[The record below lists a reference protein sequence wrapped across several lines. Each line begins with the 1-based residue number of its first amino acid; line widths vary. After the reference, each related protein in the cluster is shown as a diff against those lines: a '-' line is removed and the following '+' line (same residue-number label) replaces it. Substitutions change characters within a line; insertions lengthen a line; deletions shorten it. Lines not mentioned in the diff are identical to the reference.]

1 MAALSAEVGVAAA
14 ARIRSAA
21 MTKSILI
28 CGAGI
33 GGLTAGIALRQRG
46 FSVRIFERAAR
57 LEPAGAGIT
66 VQVNAMRVM
75 QRLGLDGPIVAAGA
89 VVDGGALRRS
99 DGRVLRSMDQANLAQ
114 QYGAPFVAIHRA
126 RLQDILL
133 NAFGPEHVTTGAAAT
148 RVTTSAG
155 GAAVTLADGT
165 THDAAVVVG
174 ADGLRSTVRETLFGP
189 EPLRAADQV
198 SWRGVC
204 PRSAAGRDR
213 GGETWG
219 RGARFGFVP
228 ISGEQVYWY
237 AVVDTSA
244 APPESADQLTTLT
257 DAYRAWHAPI
267 PALLRATDPAHVLR
281 TELFDRPP
289 TKVWGRDAATLLGDA
304 AHPMTPNLG
313 QGGCQAIEDAW
324 VLARE
329 LARDP
334 SPAGLR
340 RYEAARQART
350 KRFVEESWRFGKLAQ
365 SSSALLIAV
374 RNVAMGLVPESLMQK
389 SLAWSFDFDP
399 DA

>member
-1 MAALSAEVGVAAA
+1 
-14 ARIRSAA
+14 
-21 MTKSILI
+21 MTKPILI

-46 FSVRIFERAAR
+46 FSARIFERAGK

-133 NAFGPEHVTTGAAAT
+133 NAFGIEHVTTAAAVT
-148 RVTTSAG
+148 SVTTSSG

-165 THDAAVVVG
+165 THDAAVVIG
-174 ADGLRSTVRETLFGP
+174 ADGLRSTVREALFGP

-198 SWRGVC
+198 SWRGVS
-204 PRSAAGRDR
+204 PRSAAGADH
-213 GGETWG
+213 GGETWA

-237 AVVDTSA
+237 AVMDKTA
-244 APPESADQLTTLT
+244 APPESADQHAVLI

-267 PALLRATDPAHVLR
+267 PALLRAADPAHVLR

-289 TKVWGRDAATLLGDA
+289 TSVWGRDAATLLGDA

-340 RYEAARQART
+340 RYEVARQTRT

-365 SSSALLIAV
+365 SSNPLLIAV
-374 RNVAMGLVPESLMQK
+374 RNFAIGLVPESMMQK